1 MENNLTAIT
10 VVSDVTSCQ
19 IVRVSENGALNTII
33 MIEKMRCLYKIHR
46 ARRLKRWSG
55 LGVDKGSF
63 LDSSLPQAQ
72 TWPRQT

>member
-1 MENNLTAIT
+1 MENILSSIT

-33 MIEKMRCLYKIHR
+33 MIEKMRCLYKIQR
-46 ARRLKRWSG
+46 ARRLNRWSG
-55 LGVDKGSF
+55 LGVGKGSY